1 MVVKNRFIDDISPLV
16 ALVVKLKFVRKHSIK
31 FGRNKFK
38 WNTVPLYLKR
48 GIDQLL
54 SIFTFVSVSV
64 FYRSRFITGIGV
76 SVDDNHLFE
85 VVVDSR
91 SDSYRAGIGV
101 SVDDNHLFEVV
112 VDSRSDSYRSR
123 FIQVSSPNAEMVVKN
138 KFIDDIS
145 PLVALKGIDQLLSI
159 FTFVSASVVYRSRF
173 IAGIGVSVDDNH
185 LFEVVVDSRSDS
197 YRSRFIQ
204 VSSPNAEMVV
214 KNKFIDDI
222 SPLNLPVRI
231 GPRINHHP
239 QKGDYRQLTHLSQLL
254 TINLKGIDQFLS
266 IFTFVSAS
274 VVYRSRF
281 IAGIGVS
288 VDDNHLFEVV
298 VDSRSDSYRA
308 GIGVSVDDNHL
319 FEVVVDS
326 RSDSYRSRFIQVS
339 SPNAEMVVKNKFIDD
354 ISPLVALKGIDQLLS
369 IFTFVSASVVYRSRF
384 IAGIGV
390 SVDDN
395 HLFEVVVDSRS
406 DSYRSRF
413 IQVSSP
419 NAEMV
424 VKNKF
429 IDDISPLKGIDQ
441 LLSIFTFVSASVV
454 YRSRFIAGIGV
465 SVDDNHLFEVV
476 VDSRSDSYRNKFKWN
491 TVLLYLKKG
500 IDQLLSIFTFV
511 SASVVYRSRFIA
523 GIGVSVDDNHLFEV
537 VVDSRSDSYRSRFIQ
552 VSSPT
557 AEMVVKNK
565 FIDDISPL
573 VALVDNNF
581 KFVLQH
587 SMKFLRNK
595 FKWNTVPL
603 YLKRGIDQLLSIF
616 TFVSVSVVYSSR
628 FITGIGVSVDDNHLF
643 EVVVDS
649 RSDSYRSRFIQVSS
663 PTAEMVVK
671 NKFIDDISPLVALV
685 DNNF

>member
-1 MVVKNRFIDDISPLV
+1 MDYC
-16 ALVVKLKFVRKHSIK
+16 SI
-31 FGRNKFK
+31 
-38 WNTVPLYLKR
+38 
-48 GIDQLL
+48 
-54 SIFTFVSVSV
+54 IF
-64 FYRSRFITGIGV
+64 
-76 SVDDNHLFE
+76 E
-85 VVVDSR
+85 
-91 SDSYRAGIGV
+91 
-101 SVDDNHLFEVV
+101 E
-112 VDSRSDSYRSR
+112 
-123 FIQVSSPNAEMVVKN
+123 
-138 KFIDDIS
+138 
-145 PLVALKGIDQLLSI
+145 
-159 FTFVSASVVYRSRF
+159 
-173 IAGIGVSVDDNH
+173 
-185 LFEVVVDSRSDS
+185 
-197 YRSRFIQ
+197 RSRFIQ

-476 VDSRSDSYRNKFKWN
+476 VDSRSDSYRSRFIQVSSPNAEMVVKNKFIDDISP
-491 TVLLYLKKG
+491 LKG

-649 RSDSYRSRFIQVSS
+649 RSDSYRNKFKWNTVLLYLKKGIDQFLSIFTFVSASVVYRSRFIAGIGVSVDDNHLFEVVVDSRSDSYRSRFIQVSS